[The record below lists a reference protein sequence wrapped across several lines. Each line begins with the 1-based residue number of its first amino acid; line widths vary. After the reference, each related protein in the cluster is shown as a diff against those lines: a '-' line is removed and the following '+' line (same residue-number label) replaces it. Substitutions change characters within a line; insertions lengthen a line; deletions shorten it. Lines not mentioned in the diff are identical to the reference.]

1 VGGLVFDPFC
11 GSGTTGVAS
20 KELGHFFVGAEK
32 EEEYAELAARRIGAA
47 VRGGVL
53 PEIPDLSA
61 RDSQFPGGPQQDGF
75 LAVASP
81 KASMATRIG
90 IIFRKLIGVLRRTAA
105 PLYGVAVVVAFVF
118 CPTLAAAQGSDTVY
132 DEAGALSDPEEQR
145 VQQAFDS
152 VQEETGQ
159 PLYAFLVPNKGVEG
173 QEARQELLT
182 REATEAQVP
191 QDAGVVMV
199 ATNDGW
205 GTTYNFPQDAYN
217 TMVPDF
223 REGDFAAGLVTG
235 AREIQGEPAAQDT
248 QNEPDGGTGGLL
260 GGGLLLLL
268 AAVAGAL
275 LLFRNR
281 RANKRR
287 LEEERRSAEQEF
299 ADLTVHLDE
308 FDEKERLVSG
318 YLEAQRPLLDQ
329 RTEEW
334 VETKISGA
342 KTTGFAQVF
351 NEAASRLT
359 SDPTW
364 ARERLEHGRNLL
376 AEAMQKLYE
385 AEKTMDDYR
394 AADEALEGNLRA
406 AMEEIRAAE
415 EAEETAR
422 AEGVDVEPLK
432 LRPEYDQVAR
442 EAADRASRRDEFDPR
457 HSLAAVEALTE
468 RARGHRKAFQN
479 EISAR
484 DALPDERYATEGAL
498 VRARETLE
506 EYRGAHDRALGEFGQ
521 AALGEVP
528 NPGEL
533 SSGLLEAEGYMDRGA
548 RAASSG
554 RFTEARSLLQ
564 GAAELAR
571 KTMQSPT
578 RLKAAMAEADRKK
591 REGEEKLQELE
602 ARLAQAKANEHLMDP
617 HQRQRLREYEYQLEN
632 ARYGFFGA
640 DWLTALLLF
649 EALDNDYMNVG
660 DPSSFDDGD
669 FGGGDWGGGD
679 FGGGDFGGGD
689 F

>member
-1 VGGLVFDPFC
+1 LR
-11 GSGTTGVAS
+11 
-20 KELGHFFVGAEK
+20 ELP
-32 EEEYAELAARRIGAA
+32 Y
-47 VRGGVL
+47 
-53 PEIPDLSA
+53 LSA
-61 RDSQFPGGPQQDGF
+61 RESQLAGELQQDGF
-75 LAVASP
+75 HVVAST
-81 KASMATRIG
+81 KASMATRTG
-90 IIFRKLIGVLRRTAA
+90 IIFRELIGVLRRTAA
-105 PLYGVAVVVAFVF
+105 PVFGLAVVVAFAIF
-118 CPTLAAAQGSDTVY
+118 PALAAAQGSDTVY
-132 DEAGALSDPEEQR
+132 DEAGALSGPEEQR

-152 VQEETGQ
+152 AQEETGQ

-173 QEARQELLT
+173 QKARQELLT

-191 QDAGVVMV
+191 QDAGVVVV

-235 AREIQGEPAAQDT
+235 AREIQGEPAPQGT
-248 QNEPDGGTGGLL
+248 QNDPDASTGGLW

-281 RANKRR
+281 RAKKRR
-287 LEEERRSAEQEF
+287 MEEERRSAEQEF

-334 VETKISGA
+334 VETRISDA
-342 KTTGFAQVF
+342 KTTGFAQEF

-359 SDPTW
+359 SDPIW
-364 ARERLEHGRNLL
+364 ARERLECGRNLL
-376 AEAMQKLYE
+376 AESMQKLYE
-385 AEKTMDDYR
+385 AEKTIDDYR

-406 AMEEIRAAE
+406 AKEEIRAAE
-415 EAEETAR
+415 EAEEIAR
-422 AEGVDVEPLK
+422 AGGVAVEALN
-432 LRPEYDQVAR
+432 LRPEYDRLTR

-457 HSLAAVEALTE
+457 HGLAAVEALAE
-468 RARGHRKAFQN
+468 RARGHRKALRN
-479 EISAR
+479 DISAR

-498 VRARETLE
+498 LRARETLK
-506 EYRGAHDRALGEFGQ
+506 EYRGAHEGALGEFGQ
-521 AALGEVP
+521 AALVEVP

-533 SSGLLEAEGYMDRGA
+533 SSGLLEAEGYMDRA
-548 RAASSG
+548 DRAASSG
-554 RFTEARSLLQ
+554 RFAEARSLLQ
-564 GAAELAR
+564 EAADLAR
-571 KTMQSPT
+571 KTLQSPG
-578 RLKAAMAEADRKK
+578 RLKAATAEADRKK

-617 HQRQRLREYEYQLEN
+617 YQRQRLREYEYQLQN

-649 EALDNDYMNVG
+649 EALDNDYMYVN
-660 DPSSFDDGD
+660 DPSSFDAGD
-669 FGGGDWGGGD
+669 FGGDWGGGD

>member
-1 VGGLVFDPFC
+1 MTAPVY
-11 GSGTTGVAS
+11 
-20 KELGHFFVGAEK
+20 GA
-32 EEEYAELAARRIGAA
+32 
-47 VRGGVL
+47 
-53 PEIPDLSA
+53 
-61 RDSQFPGGPQQDGF
+61 
-75 LAVASP
+75 
-81 KASMATRIG
+81 
-90 IIFRKLIGVLRRTAA
+90 
-105 PLYGVAVVVAFVF
+105 AVVVAFVS
-118 CPTLAAAQGSDTVY
+118 CPALAAAQGSDTVH
-132 DEAGALSDPEEQR
+132 DEAGALSGPEEQR

-152 VQEETGQ
+152 AQEETGQ
-159 PLYAFLVPNKGVEG
+159 PLYAFLVPNKGVES

-191 QDAGVVMV
+191 QDAGVVVV

-235 AREIQGEPAAQDT
+235 AREIQGEPAPQDT
-248 QNEPDGGTGGLL
+248 QNEPGTGGLW

-268 AAVAGAL
+268 TTVAGAL

-287 LEEERRSAEQEF
+287 MEEERRSAEQEF
-299 ADLTVHLDE
+299 AGLTVHLDE

-329 RTEEW
+329 RTEKW
-334 VETKISGA
+334 VETRISDA
-342 KTTGFAQVF
+342 KTTGFAQEF

-359 SDPTW
+359 SDPIW
-364 ARERLEHGRNLL
+364 ARERMERGRNLL
-376 AEAMQKLYE
+376 AESMQKLYE

-406 AMEEIRAAE
+406 AKEEIQAAE
-415 EAEETAR
+415 EAEEIAR
-422 AEGVDVEPLK
+422 AEGVAVEALN
-432 LRPEYDQVAR
+432 LRPEYDRLTR

-457 HSLAAVEALTE
+457 HGLAAVEALAE
-468 RARGHRKAFQN
+468 RARGHRKALQN
-479 EISAR
+479 NISAR
-484 DALPDERYATEGAL
+484 DALPDERYATDGAL

-533 SSGLLEAEGYMDRGA
+533 SSSLLEAEGYMDRA
-548 RAASSG
+548 DRAASSG

-564 GAAELAR
+564 ESAELAR
-571 KTMQSPT
+571 KTMQSPR
-578 RLKAAMAEADRKK
+578 RLKAATAEADRKK
-591 REGEEKLQELE
+591 REGEKKLQELE

-617 HQRQRLREYEYQLEN
+617 YQRQRLREYEYQLQN
-632 ARYGFFGA
+632 ARYGFFGG

-649 EALDNDYMNVG
+649 EALDNDYMYVG
-660 DPSSFDDGD
+660 DPSSFDAGD
-669 FGGGDWGGGD
+669 YGGGDWGGGDWGGGD

>member
-1 VGGLVFDPFC
+1 
-11 GSGTTGVAS
+11 
-20 KELGHFFVGAEK
+20 
-32 EEEYAELAARRIGAA
+32 
-47 VRGGVL
+47 
-53 PEIPDLSA
+53 
-61 RDSQFPGGPQQDGF
+61 
-75 LAVASP
+75 
-81 KASMATRIG
+81 M
-90 IIFRKLIGVLRRTAA
+90 AA

-118 CPTLAAAQGSDTVY
+118 YPALAAAQGSDTVY
-132 DEAGALSDPEEQR
+132 DEAGALSGPEEQR

-152 VQEETGQ
+152 AQEEAGQ
-159 PLYAFLVPNKGVEG
+159 PLYAFLVPNKGVES

-182 REATEAQVP
+182 REATEARVP
-191 QDAGVVMV
+191 QDAGVVVV
-199 ATNDGW
+199 ATNDSW

-235 AREIQGEPAAQDT
+235 AREIQGEPAAQNT
-248 QNEPDGGTGGLL
+248 QNDPDAGTGGLW

-268 AAVAGAL
+268 AAVGGAL

-287 LEEERRSAEQEF
+287 MEEERQRAEQEF
-299 ADLTVHLDE
+299 ADLTIHLDE

-334 VETKISGA
+334 VETRISDA
-342 KTTGFAQVF
+342 KTTGFAKEF

-359 SDPTW
+359 SDPIW
-364 ARERLEHGRNLL
+364 ARERLERGRNLL
-376 AEAMQKLYE
+376 AESMQKLYE
-385 AEKTMDDYR
+385 AEKTIDDYR

-406 AMEEIRAAE
+406 AKREIQTAE
-415 EAEETAR
+415 EAEQSAR
-422 AEGVDVEPLK
+422 AKGVAVEPLK
-432 LRPEYDQVAR
+432 LYPEYDRLAR

-457 HSLAAVEALTE
+457 HSLAAVESLAE
-468 RARGHRKAFQN
+468 RARGHGEALQN
-479 EISAR
+479 DISAR
-484 DALPDERYATEGAL
+484 DALPDERYATDGAL

-521 AALGEVP
+521 SALGEVP

-533 SSGLLEAEGYMDRGA
+533 SSSLLEAEGYMDRA
-548 RAASSG
+548 DRAASAG

-564 GAAELAR
+564 RAAELAR
-571 KTMQSPT
+571 KTMQSPS
-578 RLKAAMAEADRKK
+578 RLKVATAEADRKK
-591 REGEEKLQELE
+591 RDGEKKLQELE

-617 HQRQRLREYEYQLEN
+617 SQRQRLREYEYQLQN

-649 EALDNDYMNVG
+649 EALDNDYTYVD
-660 DPSSFDDGD
+660 DPSSFDAGAFGGGD
-669 FGGGDWGGGD
+669 WGGGDWGGGD

>member
-1 VGGLVFDPFC
+1 
-11 GSGTTGVAS
+11 
-20 KELGHFFVGAEK
+20 
-32 EEEYAELAARRIGAA
+32 
-47 VRGGVL
+47 
-53 PEIPDLSA
+53 
-61 RDSQFPGGPQQDGF
+61 
-75 LAVASP
+75 
-81 KASMATRIG
+81 M
-90 IIFRKLIGVLRRTAA
+90 AA

-118 CPTLAAAQGSDTVY
+118 YPALAAAQGSDTVY
-132 DEAGALSDPEEQR
+132 DEAGALSGPEEQR

-152 VQEETGQ
+152 AQEEAGQ
-159 PLYAFLVPNKGVEG
+159 PLYAFLVPNKGVES

-182 REATEAQVP
+182 REATEARVP
-191 QDAGVVMV
+191 QDAGVVVV
-199 ATNDGW
+199 ATNDSW

-217 TMVPDF
+217 TMVPYF

-235 AREIQGEPAAQDT
+235 AREIQGEPAAQNT
-248 QNEPDGGTGGLL
+248 QNDPDAGTGGLW

-268 AAVAGAL
+268 AAVGGAL

-287 LEEERRSAEQEF
+287 MEEERQRAEQEF
-299 ADLTVHLDE
+299 ADLTIHLDE

-334 VETKISGA
+334 VETRISDA
-342 KTTGFAQVF
+342 KTTGFAKEF

-359 SDPTW
+359 SDPIW
-364 ARERLEHGRNLL
+364 ARERLERGRNLL
-376 AEAMQKLYE
+376 AESMQKLYE
-385 AEKTMDDYR
+385 AEKTIDDYR

-406 AMEEIRAAE
+406 AKREIQTAE
-415 EAEETAR
+415 EAEQSAR
-422 AEGVDVEPLK
+422 AKGVAVEPLK
-432 LRPEYDQVAR
+432 LYPEYDRLAR

-457 HSLAAVEALTE
+457 HSLAAVESLAE
-468 RARGHRKAFQN
+468 RARGHGEALQN
-479 EISAR
+479 DISAR
-484 DALPDERYATEGAL
+484 DALPDERYATDGAL

-521 AALGEVP
+521 STLGEVP

-533 SSGLLEAEGYMDRGA
+533 SSSLLEAEGYMDRA
-548 RAASSG
+548 DRAASAG

-564 GAAELAR
+564 RAAELAR
-571 KTMQSPT
+571 KTMQSPS
-578 RLKAAMAEADRKK
+578 RLKVATAEADRKK
-591 REGEEKLQELE
+591 RDGEKKLQELE

-617 HQRQRLREYEYQLEN
+617 YQRQRLREYEYQLQN

-649 EALDNDYMNVG
+649 EALDNDYTYVD
-660 DPSSFDDGD
+660 DPSSFDAGAFGGGD
-669 FGGGDWGGGD
+669 WGGGDWGGGD